1 MPIGQP
7 LIVIIAALF
16 GGLVT
21 LFTAPLW
28 MRVAKQFGR
37 LIKHQITEAAQVLED
52 KNNKKESE

>member
-7 LIVIIAALF
+7 LIILVAALF

-28 MRVAKQFGR
+28 MRVVKSFAK
-37 LIKHQITEAAQVLED
+37 LIKHQVIEAAQVLEED
-52 KNNKKESE
+52 KDKESK